1 MSPHGTH
8 RSEQS
13 IVTNSS
19 LPNYDVSKKRAAVI
33 VFLVAMTLLPSVAYA
48 DDPYEALF
56 YDYEVA
62 GYCGL
67 VNKSV
72 YTAFG
77 YKRAALEVDS
87 GQNVEQLTE
96 ARIRAMAA
104 ADSEYMNRGLGG
116 FKSWCQNDGA
126 ASVRRIL
133 AD

>member
-1 MSPHGTH
+1 MT
-8 RSEQS
+8 
-13 IVTNSS
+13 I
-19 LPNYDVSKKRAAVI
+19 
-33 VFLVAMTLLPSVAYA
+33 FLTVMTLLPLAARA

-77 YKRAALEVDS
+77 YKRAALEIDS
-87 GQNVEQLTE
+87 GKNIEQLTK

-104 ADSEYMNRGLGG
+104 AGQEYMNRGLGG
-116 FKSWCQNDGA
+116 FKPWCKSEGV
-126 ASVRRIL
+126 ASVQRIL
-133 AD
+133 VE

>member
-1 MSPHGTH
+1 M
-8 RSEQS
+8 Q
-13 IVTNSS
+13 
-19 LPNYDVSKKRAAVI
+19 RAAII
-33 VFLVAMTLLPSVAYA
+33 VFLMVMTLSSPALSA
-48 DDPYEALF
+48 DDPYETLF

-67 VNKSV
+67 VTKSV

-87 GQNVEQLTE
+87 GKDVEQLTK

-104 ADSEYMNRGLGG
+104 ADREYMNRGLGG
-116 FKSWCQNDGA
+116 FKPWCQNEGA
-126 ASVRRIL
+126 ASVQRIL